1 MFKNF
6 EEMMNIIVD
15 SQTIVFDDELSSF
28 IRKYDCSELKEEE
41 LDLVSAAKKSSFEV
55 FLEKYK

>member
-1 MFKNF
+1 
-6 EEMMNIIVD
+6 MMNIIVD